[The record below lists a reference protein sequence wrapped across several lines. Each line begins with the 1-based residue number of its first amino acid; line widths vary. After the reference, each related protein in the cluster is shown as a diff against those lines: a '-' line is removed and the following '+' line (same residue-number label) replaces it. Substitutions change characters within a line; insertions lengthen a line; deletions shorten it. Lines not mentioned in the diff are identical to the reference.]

1 MTKILNT
8 WKSTTDKKEYYE
20 LNKPI
25 YTNGDWAIY
34 RQFRDSFIYTYKNI
48 AVNNLVGLNKEH
60 IDRLANKQR
69 PEGEYTS
76 NHFIF
81 DRAMENRIVGLSLL

>member
-25 YTNGDWAIY
+25 YTNGDWAVY
-34 RQFRDSFIYTYKNI
+34 RQFKDSFIYTFKNI

-60 IDRLANKQR
+60 IDRLANNQR
-69 PEGEYTS
+69 PAGGS
-76 NHFIF
+76 DRFIF
-81 DRAMENRIVGLSLL
+81 DRAMEILAVGLSLL